1 MEVFESR
8 VQPHY
13 FHLFCKFFCCYCNGL
28 KLKKQ
33 ESECSEKY
41 VYVWYGKLFPFFFN
55 EKYDFNQLFWK
66 FLSHININNSI
77 VLIDSYV
84 VCTKKAIIDILL
96 VKFNKY
102 IRCNHLHMSLAN
114 GYVEIIP
121 INNMIRHEK
130 PDIIFDTLNIN
141 LFQKNLHKREKNPA
155 INYKKVCL
163 VHYQPITPNITI
175 ETTIISFITEQLDML
190 LKRKRKKFL
199 N

>member
-1 MEVFESR
+1 
-8 VQPHY
+8 
-13 FHLFCKFFCCYCNGL
+13 
-28 KLKKQ
+28 
-33 ESECSEKY
+33 
-41 VYVWYGKLFPFFFN
+41 
-55 EKYDFNQLFWK
+55 
-66 FLSHININNSI
+66 
-77 VLIDSYV
+77 
-84 VCTKKAIIDILL
+84 
-96 VKFNKY
+96 
-102 IRCNHLHMSLAN
+102 MSLAN